1 MSDYVPADGTLDV
14 SPEVHDF
21 MNSLEY
27 NPKISEEQN
36 LLCSKSKGRTTS
48 SSLALLSATARNL
61 IFSH

>member
-27 NPKISEEQN
+27 NPKISEGTK
-36 LLCSKSKGRTTS
+36 LLVQRAKEERHLPVWLCYR
-48 SSLALLSATARNL
+48 LLQET
-61 IFSH
+61 